1 MTQYSMVIDLQKC
14 IGCGACA
21 IACKTENNTQ
31 DREGDQSFNWADF
44 VFVEKGTFPDMQY
57 AIYPVLCNHCS
68 NPPCVV
74 VCPVHPK
81 AMEKQENG
89 VTMQHEERCIG
100 CQSCQDAC
108 PYSERGID
116 RAFHGYS
123 VISFNQGE
131 PNAFYRDDTA
141 LLKGI
146 TSTGKEISKTAGAT
160 PPHKTNIRHE
170 SYNAVRERGIVEK
183 CIFCDHRLQEGKL
196 PACVEACP
204 AEARIFGDRHDP
216 ESDVSHLLLTHKA
229 RRMRNNRAEFLE
241 PDQRGHLPNV
251 FYINDYMRPE
261 RIREEDDNFRGS
273 TA

>member
-14 IGCGACA
+14 VGCGICA

-31 DREGDQSFNWADF
+31 DRTDDQSFNWADF
-44 VFVEKGTFPDMQY
+44 VFVERGKFPHMQY

-74 VCPVHPK
+74 VCPVHPR
-81 AMEKQENG
+81 AMYKMENG
-89 VTMQHEERCIG
+89 ITMQNEERCIG

-123 VISFNQGE
+123 VISYNFSE
-131 PNAFYRDDTA
+131 PNAFYRDKTA
-141 LLKGI
+141 LLPGI
-146 TSTGKEISKTAGAT
+146 TSTGEEVSLAAGET
-160 PPHKTNIRHE
+160 PPHKTNIKHE
-170 SYNAVRERGIVEK
+170 DYGAVRERGIIEK
-183 CIFCDHRLQEGKL
+183 CIFCAHRVKEGKL

-204 AEARIFGDRHDP
+204 AHARIFGDRHDP

-241 PDQRGHLPNV
+241 PDQRGHFPNV
-251 FYINDYMRPE
+251 FYINDYMLPD
-261 RIREEDDNFRGS
+261 RIKEEDHNFRGV
-273 TA
+273 